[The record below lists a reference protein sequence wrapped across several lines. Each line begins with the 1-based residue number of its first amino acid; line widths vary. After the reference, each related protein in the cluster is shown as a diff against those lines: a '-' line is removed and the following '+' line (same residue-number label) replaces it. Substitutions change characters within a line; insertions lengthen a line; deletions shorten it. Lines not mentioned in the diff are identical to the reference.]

1 MTNMIQMVEKLPT
14 YLHSRWKG
22 RLQEIERE
30 GPARF
35 EDMIA
40 FVEEAAEE
48 ANHPVFRQ
56 IGANKITHGATFV
69 SNITQSNRI
78 ERPNKPCKACQ
89 GDHFILKCQTFK
101 DMTISERLTLVRE
114 KRICMN
120 CLKPGHKNTEC
131 WADRRFP
138 IETCEERHNVY
149 FHVDKEKR
157 RIRGHTNC
165 SM

>member
-1 MTNMIQMVEKLPT
+1 MERLEEEQRKKRESI
-14 YLHSRWKG
+14 
-22 RLQEIERE
+22 RLQLETDARDNMRKRE
-30 GPARF
+30 NWLRKQQALEKEFTELSLGYDPEYYEENIPESARGSK
-35 EDMIA
+35 
-40 FVEEAAEE
+40 VEEAAEE
-48 ANHPVFRQ
+48 ANHPVFGQ

-69 SNITQSNRI
+69 SNITQSNQT

-131 WADRRFP
+131 WA
-138 IETCEERHNVY
+138 
-149 FHVDKEKR
+149 
-157 RIRGHTNC
+157 G
-165 SM
+165 